1 MWRGVYPDPVR
12 RSDWAHGLMGGRPVG
27 SFPLMSA
34 TAGDIERRLQA
45 RLSEPAAAPSK
56 RMLVIVNPYATT
68 VSDRLKNL
76 VVHALRGAYEV
87 DAVDTERP
95 RHATELCREAAS
107 AGYDVVVA
115 FGGDGTVN
123 EAANGLAGSG
133 VPLTCLPG
141 GRVNVYCRV
150 LGIPADVVDA
160 TEHLLGLVDDWQP
173 RQVDLGKVNDRYFV
187 INGGVGL
194 DASVVERVDANPKLK
209 TRFGEYYYAAVAT
222 STFLRRYLRRPP
234 RLTATFDA
242 LGPGA
247 EAGAALPAP
256 VDGVTAIV
264 QNGSPYT
271 YFGNRPIELGSGATL
286 VSGDLAGVVLKRTT
300 PIVVPTISLRI
311 LSKSLEVGDHRQID
325 AFRGIAGLTV
335 RSQDDRP
342 LPLQV
347 DGDFIG
353 EASEAVFRVMPGALT
368 VVS

>member
-1 MWRGVYPDPVR
+1 
-12 RSDWAHGLMGGRPVG
+12 
-27 SFPLMSA
+27 MSA
-34 TAGDIERRLQA
+34 TAGDTERRLQA
-45 RLSEPAAAPSK
+45 RLSETGTTTSK

-68 VSDRLKNL
+68 VSDRLKHL

-87 DAVDTERP
+87 DAVDTER
-95 RHATELCREAAS
+95 RLHATELCREAAA

-160 TEHLLGLVDDWQP
+160 TEHLLGLADDWRP
-173 RQVDLGKVNDRYFV
+173 RTVDLGQINDRYFV
-187 INGGVGL
+187 INAGVGL
-194 DASVVERVDANPKLK
+194 DASVVEQVDSHPRLK
-209 TRFGEYYYAAVAT
+209 SRFGEYYYATVAT
-222 STFLRRYLRRPP
+222 STFLRRYLRHPP
-234 RLTATFDA
+234 QLAVSFDS
-242 LGPGA
+242 LGAGA
-247 EAGAALPAP
+247 ADGAALPAP

-271 YFGNRPIELGSGATL
+271 YFGSRPIELVSGSGL
-286 VSGDLAGVVLKRTT
+286 DSGDLAGVVLKRTT
-300 PIVVPTISLRI
+300 PIEVPTITWRA
-311 LSKSLEVGDHRQID
+311 LSRAREVGDHRQVE

-335 RSQDDRP
+335 RSRDDRL

-353 EASEAVFRVMPGALT
+353 EAPEAVFRVAPGMLT